1 MKIHCM
7 VKTQYIAQKTESIDS
22 ENIKEIIV
30 QKNFIKFATYD
41 SSVHGDGEG
50 GGGGEN

>member
-30 QKNFIKFATYD
+30 QKTLLNSPRMIPLFM
-41 SSVHGDGEG
+41 VMGRGV
-50 GGGGEN
+50 GGEN